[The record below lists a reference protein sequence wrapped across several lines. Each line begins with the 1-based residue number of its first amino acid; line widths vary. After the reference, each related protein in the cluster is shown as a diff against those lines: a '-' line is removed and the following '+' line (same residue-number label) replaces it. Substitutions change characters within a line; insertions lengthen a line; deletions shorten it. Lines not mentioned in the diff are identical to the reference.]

1 METIKFLKKIPKEN
15 QNLKYF
21 YIFSMI
27 YVASMMMS
35 LTVSARLI
43 PFHLPYS
50 HIELILTA
58 GTWTIPLTFLV
69 QDITTE
75 VYGYVRSRRLIQ
87 ICVLLLLFYIGYTKL
102 TTYMP
107 VPGINNIDQSYNE
120 IFNSLPRH
128 LLALIA
134 ALYISNISNDYILA
148 KLKIY
153 FKGKYLSF
161 RFIASTSI
169 GEIVLQVVG
178 TSIAWLGHLSFS
190 KVIIPFVLFSYIY
203 KIIFQILLTPLSKYI
218 CNKLKL
224 LEGVDVFDT
233 DTNFNPLSIK

>member
-1 METIKFLKKIPKEN
+1 VETKKLLNKIPKES

-27 YVASMMMS
+27 YVAAMMMS

-43 PFHLPYS
+43 PFNLPYS
-50 HIELILTA
+50 HIQLILTA

-107 VPGINNIDQSYNE
+107 IPGISNIDQSYNE
-120 IFNSLPRH
+120 IFTSLPRH
-128 LLALIA
+128 LLALIV
-134 ALYISNISNDYILA
+134 ALYLSNISNDYILS

-190 KVIIPFVLFSYIY
+190 TVIIPFVLFSYFY

-218 CNKLKL
+218 CNKLKSA
-224 LEGVDVFDT
+224 EGIDVYDA
-233 DTNFNPLSIK
+233 DTNFNPFSIH